1 MEINVIHNPLC
12 EHLSQEE
19 LIKRVTIS
27 KVIGS
32 TMEKANDFLFNN
44 ATKLVKVPL
53 DDCFICSLQDNGND
67 IILGAFVYTENDIR
81 TKIRVEGND
90 ELPRNYHELLHLVI
104 DERLLDEHF
113 LIKSFRKMFQLLAK
127 EDDSQEVFWMEQRQI
142 LYSRVTDAII
152 KKYERYYYQNEAEY
166 FSAKIL
172 QIFNNK

>member
-1 MEINVIHNPLC
+1 MEINVVHNPLC

-19 LIKRVTIS
+19 LIERVTIS

-113 LIKSFRKMFQLLAK
+113 LI
-127 EDDSQEVFWMEQRQI
+127 
-142 LYSRVTDAII
+142 
-152 KKYERYYYQNEAEY
+152 N
-166 FSAKIL
+166 
-172 QIFNNK
+172 